1 MLVKSRKQLLDA
13 QHESNWSNLTQTL
26 SEKTAIKMKNY
37 EKKGTFAGFHWA
49 GI

>member
-13 QHESNWSNLTQTL
+13 QHESNWSNLAQIL

-37 EKKGTFAGFHWA
+37 EKGTFAGFHWA